1 MKERKDE
8 TKKNHV
14 CRCFRQPL
22 LNALFGAPLA
32 VVTVSSIFEYHITS
46 WAHLCLGSFDYCSLC
61 NTFQAPSGEMGN
73 FGANIFRSLLRC
85 SRTFKFCLELDHI
98 RTLTGP

>member
-1 MKERKDE
+1 MVQQKAKPANGKGSTTTKKKNIKYKTKRMKERKDE

-32 VVTVSSIFEYHITS
+32 VVTVSSIF
-46 WAHLCLGSFDYCSLC
+46 
-61 NTFQAPSGEMGN
+61 
-73 FGANIFRSLLRC
+73 
-85 SRTFKFCLELDHI
+85 
-98 RTLTGP
+98 